1 MMTIKELA
9 NKISAMRTLQKIN
22 QSNSR
27 LFDEANKQKILTE
40 LIKQEREIDFIIAEI
55 LVEADSLEKDENS
68 EID

>member
-1 MMTIKELA
+1 MTIEELA
-9 NKISAMRTLQKIN
+9 NKVSIMRTLQKIN

-55 LVEADSLEKDENS
+55 LVGADSLEKDEKL